1 MTRHC
6 EQTGPGDRR
15 DAVVGT
21 IAVRSL
27 RRGLVAAL
35 AACIALGAFA
45 SGAVAQDG
53 GDWSVEGDDG
63 RRAKIVQRYKQLLEK
78 DPSKGVIFDKLVEYV
93 GKDEGVDRLIEQYSE
108 KAEEHPDKV
117 NYQLILGHLHKV
129 KNDNEKALEYYDR
142 AAELAPE
149 RPAVWMSRGEAHQN
163 LRNRDKATEDFEK
176 ALEKVDRKARKQKL
190 LRKLADI
197 AFEQQDWKRAESYYD
212 QLLELDPR
220 NEYLRQE
227 YAQVLVK
234 HRRYEK
240 ALEQYEELLD
250 LAGRNTKSRATTL
263 RDMGDLYEK
272 MGKDKKAVET
282 YRKAKGLVRPDN
294 WLNDA
299 LQKRVIGVY
308 RSNDRLGDLL
318 EQYEEQWPS
327 PNYEQSLLL
336 GRLSDDVGEED
347 QALEYLDRAT
357 RLRSG
362 ATKPRERKIDILR
375 RRGADDKVLEEYEE
389 LIRVAPG
396 ETRYQFELVRVY
408 MQRGEREEA
417 IDQLEQ
423 IERRSRGKPQAFRK
437 LADAYMRYGM
447 EDEALEAYK
456 RLVEMEPDN
465 ESHILSL
472 GESYYR
478 SGSIEKAVET
488 WKRLLETSME
498 EADARAQ
505 LGQVFTEHG
514 MIERGVRNYRKAVE
528 ARPDDLSI
536 RRGLANTY
544 ERARRWDKAIEVW
557 RHVMEKAEE
566 PAKQAE
572 ARGRIISIY
581 KRQHRLR
588 SKLADFEKQFN
599 ADPPDQE
606 AGYFLAEGHLKLSNY
621 EKAEKTYR
629 KLIDLDGE
637 KDEDDI
643 EALKALERLYR
654 QTGDLKR
661 AVEVLQTLAELRP
674 KRQREYYHQIAK
686 LSLKLYEDDQAVRY
700 AALAVEKNPEDA
712 EAHARLGEVYRKMHR
727 LEAAAKE
734 YRKAVKLDPKAHR
747 HKMELA
753 ELSLEV
759 GDRERAEK
767 LYREVVRKADKD
779 SLVLEAA
786 RQAIELAE
794 QGDHLRDLER
804 EFSQLAFRGQKSHVY
819 RKVMLELYER
829 MVTPLM
835 LAMRYGVERERSVV
849 EEELDEI
856 GARAAPILTA
866 ALGSGDVGQRAL
878 AIRLLGGLREES
890 AGLRLARI
898 AVDEEDSLRTLAAI
912 SVAEIGTSRSADP
925 LIEALDSSDPQ
936 LRELAT
942 WTLGYVGGT
951 EAREALAEQL
961 TAGQNWTQKALAA
974 LGLGRVGGEPA
985 AEALRD
991 ALSTIPPGE
1000 SNDSVLVAVAWALGR
1015 VGDGEAVDDLVSALR
1030 RSPEDVRYV
1039 AATALARL
1047 DRRDAVRRL
1056 LELRWDE
1063 REALRDP
1070 AMRGLATA
1078 AVRTGG
1084 ASTSDAGLR
1093 VRYENLTADTKHI
1106 DEREQRLDVGGLV
1119 DERRSDAR
1127 LAGVTRTD
1135 AFFVEYADL
1144 VAEVARAKLTKGD
1157 GVSDS
1162 ARAVVRDLWRSGEL
1176 RLGLLAPETD
1186 RGRSALSEALGNLQ
1200 EPLAGL
1206 MQSNEPRVA
1215 AAALGLLSQVGMAGD
1230 SASIT
1235 GKLSS
1240 ESASVR
1246 AAAIRA
1252 YARTDAAETGWEVFE
1267 SGLDD
1272 GNFSV
1277 RRATCAA
1284 LGRVGSESEKSAT
1297 ADRAV
1302 ELLEGALEDRYTSVR
1317 MAAVRALGSVD
1328 TERAAEALASRLEE
1342 FSLRLKVEALA
1353 ALASMQTERAQEAVE
1368 PYRDHTDYRLR
1379 RAVESGSEN

>member
-1 MTRHC
+1 
-6 EQTGPGDRR
+6 
-15 DAVVGT
+15 
-21 IAVRSL
+21 
-27 RRGLVAAL
+27 
-35 AACIALGAFA
+35 
-45 SGAVAQDG
+45 
-53 GDWSVEGDDG
+53 
-63 RRAKIVQRYKQLLEK
+63 
-78 DPSKGVIFDKLVEYV
+78 
-93 GKDEGVDRLIEQYSE
+93 
-108 KAEEHPDKV
+108 
-117 NYQLILGHLHKV
+117 
-129 KNDNEKALEYYDR
+129 
-142 AAELAPE
+142 
-149 RPAVWMSRGEAHQN
+149 
-163 LRNRDKATEDFEK
+163 
-176 ALEKVDRKARKQKL
+176 VDRKARKQKL

-197 AFEQQDWKRAESYYD
+197 AFEQQAWKRAERYYD
-212 QLLELDPR
+212 RLLELDPR
-220 NEYLRQE
+220 NEYLRKE

-240 ALEQYEELLD
+240 ALEQYEELLN

-282 YRKAKGLVRPDN
+282 YREAMGLVRSDN
-294 WLNDA
+294 WLRDA
-299 LQKRVIGVY
+299 MRKRVIGVY

-318 EQYEEQWPS
+318 EQYEEKWPS

-336 GRLSDDVGEED
+336 GRLSDDVGEE
-347 QALEYLDRAT
+347 QKALEYLDRAA
-357 RLRSG
+357 RVRSG
-362 ATKPRERKIDILR
+362 ATEPRERKIDILR
-375 RRGADDKVLEEYEE
+375 RRGEDEKVLEEYGE

-408 MQRGEREEA
+408 MRRGERDEA
-417 IDQLEQ
+417 IDQLEK
-423 IERRSRGKPQAFRK
+423 IERRSRGEPEAFRK

-447 EDEALEAYK
+447 EDKALEAYK
-456 RLVEMEPDN
+456 RLVELEPNN

-488 WKRLLETSME
+488 WKRLLETSMS
-498 EADARAQ
+498 EADARAL

-544 ERARRWDKAIEVW
+544 ERARRWEKAIEVW
-557 RHVMEKAEE
+557 RHVMEEAEA

-588 SKLADFEKQFN
+588 SKLADFEKQFD
-599 ADPPDQE
+599 ADPPDRG

-621 EKAEKTYR
+621 DKAEKTYR
-629 KLIDLDGE
+629 KLIELDGE
-637 KDEDDI
+637 KNREDI
-643 EALKALERLYR
+643 EALEALERLYR
-654 QTGDLKR
+654 QTGALKQ
-661 AVEVLQTLAELRP
+661 AVEVLRTLAELRP

-727 LEAAAKE
+727 LEAAAEE

-786 RQAIELAE
+786 REAIELAE
-794 QGDHLRDLER
+794 RGDHLRDLER
-804 EFSQLAFRGQKSHVY
+804 EFSQLAFRGEKSHVY

-835 LAMRYGVERERSVV
+835 LAMRYGVDRERSVV
-849 EEELDEI
+849 ESELYAI
-856 GARAAPILTA
+856 GSRAAPILTA

-890 AGLRLARI
+890 AALRLARI
-898 AVDEEDSLRTLAAI
+898 AVDDEDSLRTLAAI
-912 SVAEIGTSRSADP
+912 SVAEIGAAGSAEP
-925 LIEALDSSDPQ
+925 LIDALDSTDPQ
-936 LRELAT
+936 MRELAT
-942 WTLGYVGGT
+942 WALGYVGGAD
-951 EAREALAEQL
+951 ARAALAEQL
-961 TAGQNWTQKALAA
+961 TAGQNWTQRALAA
-974 LGLGRVGGEPA
+974 LGLGRVGGARA
-985 AEALRD
+985 AEALRK
-991 ALSTIPPGE
+991 ALATIPPGE

-1015 VGDGEAVDDLVSALR
+1015 VGDGEPVEDLVAALR

-1047 DRRDAVRRL
+1047 ERRGAVRRL
-1056 LELRWDE
+1056 LELRWDG

-1078 AVRTGG
+1078 ALRAEG
-1084 ASTSDAGLR
+1084 TSETNSGLR
-1093 VRYENLTADTKHI
+1093 LRYENLTADTKHI
-1106 DEREQRLDVGGLV
+1106 DEREQRLDVEGLV

-1127 LAGVTRTD
+1127 LSGATRTD

-1144 VAEVARAKLTKGD
+1144 VADVARSKLTEEE
-1157 GVSDS
+1157 GVSGS
-1162 ARAVVRDLWRSGEL
+1162 ARVVVRDLWQSGEL
-1176 RLGLLAPETD
+1176 RLGMLAPETA
-1186 RGRSALSEALGNLQ
+1186 RGRSALSEALGDL
-1200 EPLAGL
+1200 EKPLASL
-1206 MQSNEPRVA
+1206 VESRKPRVA
-1215 AAALGLLSQVGMAGD
+1215 AAALGLLSQIGRAGD
-1230 SASIT
+1230 SARIT
-1235 GKLSS
+1235 EKLAS
-1240 ESASVR
+1240 ETASVR
-1246 AAAIRA
+1246 AAAIWA
-1252 YARTDAAETGWEVFE
+1252 YARTGEAGTRWEPFE

-1272 GNFSV
+1272 GNFTV

-1284 LGRVGSESEKSAT
+1284 LASVAAGADEGAIAERVV
-1297 ADRAV
+1297 D
-1302 ELLEGALEDRYTSVR
+1302 LLEGALEDRFASVR
-1317 MAAVRALGSVD
+1317 VAAVRALGRVG
-1328 TERAAEALASRLEE
+1328 TERAADALALQLED
-1342 FSLRLKVEALA
+1342 FSLRLTVESLK
-1353 ALASMQTERAQEAVE
+1353 ALASMELDAAKEAVE
-1368 PYRDHTDYRLR
+1368 PYRDHSDYRLR